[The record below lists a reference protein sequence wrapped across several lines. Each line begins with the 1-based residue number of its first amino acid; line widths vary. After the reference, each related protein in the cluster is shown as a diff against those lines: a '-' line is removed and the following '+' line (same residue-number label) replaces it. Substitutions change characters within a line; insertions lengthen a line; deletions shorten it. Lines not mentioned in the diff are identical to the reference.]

1 MSEIL
6 PGWSWFKFDIDGWL
20 SSKDVQCMNMN
31 DRGMYTHLLIIQA
44 RDGKLDAD
52 LRHLAKQE
60 NGVDYRSVKSWMKK
74 WGYLF
79 PIIGLDPDLM
89 VAQAQR
95 PCSVHAASPQPTCSV
110 CVAPALPLRCFPA
123 ASWMR
128 GRSARVNPKL
138 WNLQVNTGKFAS
150 LPIIEEKR
158 GEGILE
164 GELEGDNTTVVLT
177 CKKIN
182 LYLKV

>member
-1 MSEIL
+1 
-6 PGWSWFKFDIDGWL
+6 
-20 SSKDVQCMNMN
+20 
-31 DRGMYTHLLIIQA
+31 
-44 RDGKLDAD
+44 
-52 LRHLAKQE
+52 
-60 NGVDYRSVKSWMKK
+60 MKT

-95 PCSVHAASPQPTCSV
+95 PCSVHAASPQPT
-110 CVAPALPLRCFPA
+110 
-123 ASWMR
+123 
-128 GRSARVNPKL
+128 

-177 CKKIN
+177 CKNKS
-182 LYLKV
+182 LSKGVGK